1 MAFELEKEY
10 SDNIP
15 VIKVIGVGGGGG
27 NAVNRMVKMGVRSVE
42 FIAINTDDHV
52 LQFSSANQKIQIGE
66 KITHG
71 KGAGS
76 KPEVGREAAEENREE
91 IQAVL
96 KDTDMVFITAGMGGG
111 TGTGA
116 APVVAEIA
124 QEMGILTVAI
134 VTKPFAFEGRKR
146 MEQAEQGI
154 ARLREHV
161 DSLIV
166 VPNERLKFASEQR
179 ITLKNAFDIADDVL
193 RQGVQSIS
201 DLILIPGLVNL
212 DFADVTSIMK
222 EAGYAHMG
230 IGFASGKEKAEEAAR
245 MAITSPL
252 LETSITGAKGV
263 IVNIT
268 ASADIGLDEISIAS
282 TMITEQADMDANII
296 WGAVLDENM
305 EDEMSV
311 TVIATGF
318 ASDDDFEQRQMDND
332 KQQSMNNRRN
342 SGFSRQSA
350 PEPRRNTYAQPAQ
363 HNRDNYS
370 SSSRDRDRDRDN
382 YDSRDSYNSHNSSR
396 ESSYSNSS
404 NNSRESY
411 NSGSSYGGGS
421 YSNGGGG
428 SFGYGGSSPSR
439 DNYGSS
445 SHTKKL
451 NDNDDDSYYDIMS
464 IFKRK

>member
-42 FIAINTDDHV
+42 FIAVNTDDHV
-52 LQFSSANQKIQIGE
+52 LQFSSASQKIQIGE

-76 KPEVGREAAEENREE
+76 KPEIGREAAEENREE

-124 QEMGILTVAI
+124 KEMGILTVAI
-134 VTKPFAFEGRKR
+134 VTKPFAFEGKRR

-154 ARLREHV
+154 ARLRDHV

-179 ITLKNAFDIADDVL
+179 ITLKNAFDLADDVL

-212 DFADVTSIMK
+212 DFADVTAIMK

-230 IGFASGKEKAEEAAR
+230 IGFATGKEKAEEAAR

-252 LETSITGAKGV
+252 LETSIDGAKGV

-268 ASADIGLDEISIAS
+268 ASADIGLDEISLAS
-282 TMITEQADMDANII
+282 SMITDQADADANII

-318 ASDDDFEQRQMDND
+318 SASDDFVKAEQSKKTNARQASVDRRSSSVS
-332 KQQSMNNRRN
+332 QS
-342 SGFSRQSA
+342 SA
-350 PEPRRNTYAQPAQ
+350 PT
-363 HNRDNYS
+363 
-370 SSSRDRDRDRDN
+370 
-382 YDSRDSYNSHNSSR
+382 
-396 ESSYSNSS
+396 
-404 NNSRESY
+404 
-411 NSGSSYGGGS
+411 
-421 YSNGGGG
+421 
-428 SFGYGGSSPSR
+428 SSPSR
-439 DNYGSS
+439 
-445 SHTKKL
+445 KL
-451 NDNDDDSYYDIMS
+451 TPNDTTDDDDTYYDIMS
-464 IFKRK
+464 IFSRK

>member
-10 SDNIP
+10 SNNIP

-27 NAVNRMVKMGVRSVE
+27 NAVNRMVKMGVRCVE

-52 LQFSSANQKIQIGE
+52 LQFSNASQKLQIGE

-91 IQAVL
+91 ITAVL
-96 KDTDMVFITAGMGGG
+96 QGTDMVFITAGMGGG

-116 APVVAEIA
+116 APIVAEIA
-124 QEMGILTVAI
+124 KDMGVLTVAI
-134 VTKPFAFEGRKR
+134 VTKPFAFEGKKR
-146 MEQAEQGI
+146 MEQAEAGI
-154 ARLREHV
+154 AALREHV

-166 VPNERLKFASEQR
+166 VPNERLKYASEQR
-179 ITLKNAFDIADDVL
+179 ITLKNAFDLAEDVL

-212 DFADVTSIMK
+212 DFADVTSIMNN
-222 EAGYAHMG
+222 AGYAHMG
-230 IGFASGKEKAEEAAR
+230 IGYAQGKDKAEEAAR

-252 LETSITGAKGV
+252 LETSIDGAKGV

-268 ASADIGLDEISIAS
+268 ASADIGLDEIDTAS
-282 TMITEQADMDANII
+282 AMITDQADPEANII

-318 ASDDDFEQRQMDND
+318 ASFDGGKKDNAHTSRMSMTSSRTEMLRNQAASVAAAKDVAARKTGNVDVADDDDTF
-332 KQQSMNNRRN
+332 
-342 SGFSRQSA
+342 
-350 PEPRRNTYAQPAQ
+350 
-363 HNRDNYS
+363 
-370 SSSRDRDRDRDN
+370 
-382 YDSRDSYNSHNSSR
+382 
-396 ESSYSNSS
+396 
-404 NNSRESY
+404 
-411 NSGSSYGGGS
+411 
-421 YSNGGGG
+421 
-428 SFGYGGSSPSR
+428 
-439 DNYGSS
+439 
-445 SHTKKL
+445 
-451 NDNDDDSYYDIMS
+451 YDIMS
-464 IFKRK
+464 IFNRK

>member
-1 MAFELEKEY
+1 MAFELEKEF
-10 SDNIP
+10 SDNVP

-27 NAVNRMVKMGVRSVE
+27 NAVNRMVKTGVRSVE
-42 FIAINTDDHV
+42 FIAVNTDDHV
-52 LQFSSANQKIQIGE
+52 LQFSSAGQKIQIGE

-76 KPEVGREAAEENREE
+76 KPEIGREAAEENREE

-134 VTKPFAFEGRKR
+134 VTKPFAFEGKRR

-179 ITLKNAFDIADDVL
+179 ITLKNAFDLADDVL

-201 DLILIPGLVNL
+201 DLILVPGLVNL
-212 DFADVTSIMK
+212 DFADVTAIMK
-222 EAGYAHMG
+222 DAGYAHMG

-252 LETSITGAKGV
+252 LETSIDGAKGV

-268 ASADIGLDEISIAS
+268 ASADIGLDEITLAS
-282 TMITEQADMDANII
+282 SMITDQADADANII

-318 ASDDDFEQRQMDND
+318 ADSDAFI
-332 KQQSMNNRRN
+332 KNNE
-342 SGFSRQSA
+342 GSRQASKKPMQRPMA
-350 PEPRRNTYAQPAQ
+350 DRRQATYAQPAQ
-363 HNRDNYS
+363 QAQPAR
-370 SSSRDRDRDRDN
+370 
-382 YDSRDSYNSHNSSR
+382 
-396 ESSYSNSS
+396 
-404 NNSRESY
+404 
-411 NSGSSYGGGS
+411 
-421 YSNGGGG
+421 
-428 SFGYGGSSPSR
+428 
-439 DNYGSS
+439 
-445 SHTKKL
+445 KL
-451 NDNDDDSYYDIMS
+451 TNQADDDDDTYYDIMS
-464 IFKRK
+464 IFSRK